1 VQRGSQAGDARADDD
16 DLVFVLTF
24 YHPDTQFKSRA

>member
-16 DLVFVLTF
+16 DFRFVLTF
-24 YHPDTQFKSRA
+24 CHPDTKFRNRS